1 MGTDDN
7 REIDDQLNVLF
18 DDLFDEE
25 EDAKKAEEAE
35 GAAEAVKDAAA
46 EVQAPAEK
54 AAETVVNAVEA
65 AEEIPAAAAEKT
77 AEAVTAT
84 EGLVDDSGLENE
96 ARSLDFNDL
105 DPELFEDEDEA
116 AVYEAP
122 AEKPQEE
129 TFEAE
134 EEDIIPVKD
143 KTGKLPAFEE
153 EDTEDQEREADE
165 EEADDYDV
173 RTPRRKERGSQPTA
187 EQLKKEYRHF
197 WIFTAIVA
205 LVVAVAVLAILYF
218 RGIIGFGNKETKAPE
233 TTTTPAQTEITTKE
247 TEPTTTEPTTE
258 PTTESETET
267 ESESESESESTT
279 EEETTEPTTEDP
291 RRAVLDNYE
300 NVFIANANTLNIR
313 KEASTSSAVIGTMKM
328 NDAGSILEMQGDWA
342 HITSGGVD
350 GYVAAEFIKT
360 GEEAEK
366 YAVENAKEGVRI
378 EADTVNVRAGASTD
392 TNIVGKAKKGETYDL
407 IDQDSE
413 GFYHIRFE
421 DKEAYVSSEFCT
433 LSWFLKE
440 AKAE

>member
-25 EDAKKAEEAE
+25 EAAEKAEEA
-35 GAAEAVKDAAA
+35 ADAVKDAAVKA
-46 EVQAPAEK
+46 EAPAEE
-54 AAETVVNAVEA
+54 AAESIENAAEA
-65 AEEIPAAAAEKT
+65 AEEIPAAAAEEVQ
-77 AEAVTAT
+77 AAAAAT
-84 EGLVDDSGLENE
+84 EGIVDDSGLENE
-96 ARSLDFNDL
+96 ARALNFNDL

-116 AVYEAP
+116 AVFE
-122 AEKPQEE
+122 ETVKKPQEGS
-129 TFEAE
+129 FEAE

-153 EDTEDQEREADE
+153 EDAEESEREADE
-165 EEADDYDV
+165 EEADEYEV
-173 RTPRRKERGSQPTA
+173 RAPRRKERGSQPTA

-233 TTTTPAQTEITTKE
+233 TTTTPVQTESTTKE

-267 ESESESESESTT
+267 ETESESETTT

-366 YAVENAKEGVRI
+366 YAVENAKEAVRI

-392 TNIVGKAKKGETYDL
+392 TQIVGKAKKGATYDL

-413 GFYHIRFE
+413 GFYHIHFD
-421 DKEAYVSSEFCT
+421 DKDAYVSSEFCT